1 MIRGLGTTIA
11 CACLAGAMGVGL
23 FFVKHEVKEQEA
35 RLAELNQEIQSNQE
49 AIHVLKAEWS
59 YLNDP
64 ARLRALS
71 EKFLSMKVMGPAQ
84 IASLETLPAAAP
96 VAVARASAP
105 AVAAPVTMAAAKP
118 SALAPVTMAAAKPLA
133 PAPVTMAAAKPLAPA
148 PSPAPAAKP
157 AQIPAKAPTAVAKAS
172 APIKQDAKPA
182 AVAAAKAPTAT
193 VAAARPALVPGAD
206 TTPRMAAA
214 PVAAPQPGAPQTRP
228 PGQPGRTVVVQSPAL
243 ASTPLPPGE
252 VR

>member
-84 IASLETLPAAAP
+84 IASLDTLPAAAP

-105 AVAAPVTMAAAKP
+105 AVAAPMTV
-118 SALAPVTMAAAKPLA
+118 AAAKPLA
-133 PAPVTMAAAKPLAPA
+133 PAPMTMAAAKPLAPA

-157 AQIPAKAPTAVAKAS
+157 AQIPAKAPTAMAKAS
-172 APIKQDAKPA
+172 APAKQDAKPA
-182 AVAAAKAPTAT
+182 AVAAIKAPTAT

-206 TTPRMAAA
+206 TTPRVAAA
-214 PVAAPQPGAPQTRP
+214 PVAAPQPGAPQTRT

>member
-84 IASLETLPAAAP
+84 IASLDTLPAAAN
-96 VAVARASAP
+96 AIARASAP
-105 AVAAPVTMAAAKP
+105 A
-118 SALAPVTMAAAKPLA
+118 
-133 PAPVTMAAAKPLAPA
+133 
-148 PSPAPAAKP
+148 PAPAAKP
-157 AQIPAKAPTAVAKAS
+157 AQIPAKAPTAVAPLAVAKAS

-206 TTPRMAAA
+206 TTPRVAAA
-214 PVAAPQPGAPQTRP
+214 PVAAPQPGAPQTRT

-243 ASTPLPPGE
+243 ASTPSPPGD

>member
-84 IASLETLPAAAP
+84 IASLDTLPAAAP
-96 VAVARASAP
+96 VAVA
-105 AVAAPVTMAAAKP
+105 AVKPVA
-118 SALAPVTMAAAKPLA
+118 VAAAKPLA
-133 PAPVTMAAAKPLAPA
+133 PT

-157 AQIPAKAPTAVAKAS
+157 AQIPAKAPTAMAKAS

-214 PVAAPQPGAPQTRP
+214 PVAAPQPGAPQTRT

>member
-84 IASLETLPAAAP
+84 IASLDTLPAAAP
-96 VAVARASAP
+96 ATAVARAP
-105 AVAAPVTMAAAKP
+105 ATAAAAPMTV
-118 SALAPVTMAAAKPLA
+118 
-133 PAPVTMAAAKPLAPA
+133 AAAKPLAPA

-172 APIKQDAKPA
+172 APVKQDAKPA

-206 TTPRMAAA
+206 TTPRVAAA
-214 PVAAPQPGAPQTRP
+214 PVAAPQPGAPQPRT

>member
-84 IASLETLPAAAP
+84 IASLDTLPAAAP
-96 VAVARASAP
+96 TTAVARAPAP
-105 AVAAPVTMAAAKP
+105 TPTP
-118 SALAPVTMAAAKPLA
+118 ITMAAAKPLA
-133 PAPVTMAAAKPLAPA
+133 PAPT
-148 PSPAPAAKP
+148 PAPAAKP

-172 APIKQDAKPA
+172 APVKQDAKPA

-206 TTPRMAAA
+206 TTPRVAAA
-214 PVAAPQPGAPQTRP
+214 PVAAPQPGAPQTRT